1 MCLPKQNTTH
11 RGLMLSRQAMI
22 NRRLPQRMVAITFA
36 LALLCAGLCVLPGYA
51 GNRDFPLADFAASYR
66 ITEALYGADLELSL
80 VRSEN
85 GHVMTR
91 KLAPSGL
98 FSLVLPSEM
107 KVGSMQWL
115 DARIVPLNYVA
126 KVGKDIRE
134 ELFFDW
140 EKSRVSV
147 VYRGRQDEF
156 PVSIGTLDEMAMQAQ
171 IMADM
176 KGGGAGPWNYQVVS
190 RGKLKD
196 HRYEVVG
203 EEEIDTVLGR
213 LRTLIL
219 VRHKEGKADYR
230 FWTSPKHDYLPVR
243 GEKIVNGEV
252 KYEMYLKKL
261 SGPLAER

>member
-1 MCLPKQNTTH
+1 MCLPELNTTH
-11 RGLMLSRQAMI
+11 RVLMFSRQVMR
-22 NRRLPQRMVAITFA
+22 NRRLPRSIRSIAFA
-36 LALLCAGLCVLPGYA
+36 LALLWAGLCTLPGYA
-51 GNRDFPLADFAASYR
+51 GSRDFPLADFMASYR
-66 ITEALYGADLELSL
+66 VTAALYGADLELSL

-91 KLAPSGL
+91 KLVPSGL
-98 FSLVLPSEM
+98 FSLFVPSEM
-107 KVGSMQWL
+107 KVGNMRWL

-126 KVGKDIRE
+126 KIGKDIRE

-140 EKSRVSV
+140 EKSQVSV

-156 PVSIGTLDEMAMQAQ
+156 PVSAGTLDEIAMQAQ

-176 KGGGAGPWNYQVVS
+176 KGGESGPWDYRVVS

-203 EEEIDTVLGR
+203 EEEIDTVLGP

-219 VRHKEGKADYR
+219 ERRRGGKTDYR
-230 FWTSPKHDYLPVR
+230 FWTSPRYDYLPVR

-252 KYEMYLKKL
+252 KYEMYLEKL
-261 SGPLAER
+261 SGPLARQ